1 MTTRLPQLG
10 RHPMAVV
17 GVVIGVLVMH
27 GLGDPAMSHSGMA
40 MGETS
45 MAASAM
51 AAGMQPSP
59 VGASPRHST
68 PAAPAGEMA
77 MAAICA
83 FAVLLR
89 RDRVTRMGSGS
100 RRSWV
105 PIAVLR
111 SIIAGGPEPPVPRV
125 A

>member
-51 AAGMQPSP
+51 AAGMQQSP
-59 VGASPRHST
+59 IGASHRHPT
-68 PAAPAGEMA
+68 PSLPAGEMA
-77 MAAICA
+77 AAAICA

-89 RDRVTRMGSGS
+89 LDRVTRTGSGS
-100 RRSWV
+100 FAMFV
-105 PIAVLR
+105 PIAMLR
-111 SIIAGGPEPPVPRV
+111 SIIAGGPEPPVPRLV
-125 A
+125 